1 MGCCQSNNEA
11 GEVLIAV
18 FKDKLEELPK
28 SQRAEEEFAEISLR
42 SSSGESTVNYN
53 YTEVVKTKDFVS
65 TLRSTN
71 YSLHKTELE
80 QSFTQTRSMLL
91 N

>member
-18 FKDKLEELPK
+18 FREKLEELPK

-42 SSSGESTVNYN
+42 SSSGELTVNYN
-53 YTEVVKTKDFVS
+53 YTEIARAKEFVS

-71 YSLHKTELE
+71 YSIHKTELE
-80 QSFTQTRSMLL
+80 QSFTQTRSMLF